1 MLAAGCFFSFSILS
15 LLIKNMVT
23 CVFGAHTHTTTTD
36 SPFQQQIIPSVSAMR
51 DKLHMSP
58 QLMAPPSAFS
68 DDSAESNFLKF
79 FLLSHED
86 KLHFCVDS
94 YMDVLR
100 ESVWWPPLFQKK
112 SEAKKRNSYSKGR
125 K

>member
-15 LLIKNMVT
+15 LLMKNMVT
-23 CVFGAHTHTTTTD
+23 FVFGAHSHTHTTTD

-51 DKLHMSP
+51 DKLHTSP
-58 QLMAPPSAFS
+58 WLKAPPSAIS

-94 YMDVLR
+94 YMC
-100 ESVWWPPLFQKK
+100 
-112 SEAKKRNSYSKGR
+112 
-125 K
+125 